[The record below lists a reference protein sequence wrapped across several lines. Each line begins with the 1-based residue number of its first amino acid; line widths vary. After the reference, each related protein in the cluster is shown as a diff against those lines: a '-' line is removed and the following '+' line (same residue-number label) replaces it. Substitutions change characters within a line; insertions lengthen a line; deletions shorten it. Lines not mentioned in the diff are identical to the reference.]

1 MWFVVNQLQ
10 GNIMTQVNDQLVL
23 ICGKSSSGKSTC
35 LRNLENVLYLN
46 CEAGKKL
53 PFKPKRI
60 KEVVITD
67 PYQVYEAF
75 DFAETKPEIQYIVID
90 GLNFLMDMFES
101 IHVLGSAN
109 TMKGWGEYAQYF
121 KNLMQQYVS
130 KSTKNV
136 IFTAHTKSDL
146 NEAEMVMETK
156 VPIKGAL
163 ANQGIEA
170 YFSTIVSTK
179 KVKLKDLENFDNDLL
194 NITDKEKALGFKYV
208 FQTQITAD
216 TVNERM
222 RSAMGL
228 FSDTETYIDNDAKL
242 LMGRLHEYYN

>member
-1 MWFVVNQLQ
+1 MSK
-10 GNIMTQVNDQLVL
+10 VNDQLVL
-23 ICGKSSSGKSTC
+23 VCGKSATGKSTC

-46 CEAGKKL
+46 CESGKKL
-53 PFKPKRI
+53 PFKPKAF

-75 DFAETKPEIQYIVID
+75 DFAETKPEIEYIVVD

-101 IHVLGSAN
+101 LHVLGSAN
-109 TMKGWGEYAQYF
+109 TMKGWGEYAQFF

-163 ANQGIEA
+163 ANQGLEA

-179 KVKLKDLENFDNDLL
+179 KVKLKDLENYPNELL
-194 NITDKEKALGFKYV
+194 NITDREKVLGFKYV
-208 FQTQITAD
+208 FQTQITAE

-228 FSDTETYIDNDAKL
+228 FSDNETYIDNDTKL
-242 LMGRLHEYYN
+242 LMNRLHDYYA